1 MTEEERRRYFG
12 ILLESLYDN
21 LQVLAESTLLNKRE
35 IAAELIHEFYKDYK
49 EDYKIKDIK
58 EITKGLDRVNQN
70 MKEAGRKTDIK
81 SIYDQEEPGE
91 R

>member
-58 EITKGLDRVNQN
+58 EITQGLDRVNQN

>member
-1 MTEEERRRYFG
+1 MTEEERKRYFG

-21 LQVLAESTLLNKRE
+21 LQVLAESTLSNKRE

-58 EITKGLDRVNQN
+58 EITQGLDRVNQN
-70 MKEAGRKTDIK
+70 MKEAGRKADIK

>member
-1 MTEEERRRYFG
+1 MTEEERKRYFG

-21 LQVLAESTLLNKRE
+21 LQVLAESTLSNKRE
-35 IAAELIHEFYKDYK
+35 IAAELIHDFYKDYK

-58 EITKGLDRVNQN
+58 EITRGLDRVNQN
-70 MKEAGRKTDIK
+70 MKEDGRKTDIK

>member
-1 MTEEERRRYFG
+1 MTEEERKRYFG

-21 LQVLAESTLLNKRE
+21 LQVLAESTLSNKRE
-35 IAAELIHEFYKDYK
+35 IAAELIHDFYKDYK

-58 EITKGLDRVNQN
+58 EITQGLDRVNQN
-70 MKEAGRKTDIK
+70 MKEDGRKTDIK